1 MEDKNT
7 SFHNLLK
14 MVDSDLNS
22 SMCLTELAIAYF
34 IWGGGWLEIAADREF
49 FLIFFF

>member
-1 MEDKNT
+1 MENKNT

-22 SMCLTELAIAYF
+22 NMCLTELAIAYF
-34 IWGGGWLEIAADREF
+34 IWGGGLEIAADREF